1 MLYEPS
7 RHEIL
12 TPEPWDEERA
22 REGIDSIVADVEHA
36 LGDGIT
42 WPSHPQDV
50 PDDPPERHKSL
61 YLGSA
66 GVLWAMW
73 RLAQRGF
80 ARLALDP
87 AHLIGRTYDEYLA
100 RPDTHQ
106 VVPSYFLGEAGVLVV
121 AFRMTGERRFADR
134 LHAVIEENIGHPT
147 NEALWGAPG
156 TMVAALHMLEWTGDG
171 GWRSVLLANVD
182 DIWGAWHRSPHV
194 PAYLWT
200 QDLYGHVVQLIGAG
214 HGFVGNAYPLLR
226 AAPQLAPDR
235 RQALYARCV
244 EALRV
249 TGHFEQ
255 GAANWPQGVGTPR
268 PGRTDLLVQWC
279 HGAPGIV
286 TAFAPFPPDQSA
298 DLEEM
303 LAAAGNTIWEAGPLA
318 KGFGLCHGTAG
329 NGLAF
334 LALYERTGVAIWLER
349 ARRFAMHAIGQYEA
363 MRERHGRGRYTLWTG
378 DAGLALY
385 LAQCIEGK
393 AGVPSLDYL

>member
-12 TPEPWDEERA
+12 TGNPWDEERA
-22 REGIDSIVADVEHA
+22 RQCIDSIVADAERA
-36 LGDGIT
+36 LADGIT
-42 WPSHPQDV
+42 WPSHPLDV
-50 PDDPPERHKSL
+50 PYDPPERHKSL

-73 RLAQRGF
+73 RLAERGF
-80 ARLALDP
+80 ARLHVDP
-87 AHLIGRTYDEYLA
+87 AGLLERTYDEYLA
-100 RPDTHQ
+100 NPDMHE

-121 AFRMTGERRFADR
+121 AFRMTRERRYADR
-134 LHAVIEENIGHPT
+134 LRAVIEKNIGNTT

-156 TMVAALHMLEWTGDG
+156 TMVAALHMLDWTADG
-171 GWRSVLLANVD
+171 AWRDLVLANVED
-182 DIWGAWHRSPHV
+182 LWSSWHPGPHV
-194 PAYLWT
+194 PCYLWT
-200 QDLYGHVVQLIGAG
+200 QDLYGNVVQLIGAG
-214 HGFVGNAYPLLR
+214 HGFAGNAYPLLR

-235 RQALYARCV
+235 REALYARCV

-255 GAANWPQGVGTPR
+255 GVANWPQGVGAPR
-268 PGRTDLLVQWC
+268 PGRTQMLVQWC

-286 TAFAPFPPDQSA
+286 TSLAPFPASLSA

-303 LAAAGNTIWEAGPLA
+303 LVEAGSTIWEAGPLA

-334 LALYERTGVAIWLER
+334 LALYQRTGAPNWLDR
-349 ARRFAMHAIGQYEA
+349 ARRFAMHAVGQYEA

>member
-12 TPEPWDEERA
+12 TRDPWNEKRA
-22 REGIDSIVADVEHA
+22 RQCIDSIVADAESA
-36 LGDGIT
+36 LADGIT
-42 WPSHPQDV
+42 WPSHPLDV
-50 PDDPPERHKSL
+50 PDDPPARHKSL

-73 RLAQRGF
+73 HLAQRGF
-80 ARLALDP
+80 ARLHVDP
-87 AHLIGRTYDEYLA
+87 SSLVERTLDEYLA
-100 RPDTHQ
+100 NPDTNE
-106 VVPSYFLGEAGVLVV
+106 VVPSYFLGEAGILLV
-121 AFRMTGERRFADR
+121 AFRLTGEGRFADR
-134 LHAVIEENIGHPT
+134 LLAVVEGNIGHPA

-156 TMVAALHMLEWTGDG
+156 TMIAALHMLDWTGDRA
-171 GWRSVLLANVD
+171 WRDLVLANVE
-182 DIWGAWHRSPHV
+182 DIWRAWHRSAHV

-200 QDLYGHVVQLIGAG
+200 QDLYGHVVQLIGSG
-214 HGFVGNAYPLLR
+214 HGFAGNAYPLLR
-226 AAPQLAPDR
+226 AASQLAPDM

-244 EALRV
+244 ETLRV
-249 TGHFEQ
+249 TRRFEH

-268 PGRTDLLVQWC
+268 PGRTELLMQWC

-286 TAFAPFPPDQSA
+286 TAFAPFPVGHSA
-298 DLEEM
+298 ELEEM
-303 LAAAGNTIWEAGPLA
+303 LAAAGASIREAGPLA

-329 NGLAF
+329 NGLAL
-334 LALYERTGVAIWLER
+334 LALYERTRDATWLEH

-363 MRERHGRGRYTLWTG
+363 MRERHGRARYTLWTG
-378 DAGLALY
+378 DAGLAIY